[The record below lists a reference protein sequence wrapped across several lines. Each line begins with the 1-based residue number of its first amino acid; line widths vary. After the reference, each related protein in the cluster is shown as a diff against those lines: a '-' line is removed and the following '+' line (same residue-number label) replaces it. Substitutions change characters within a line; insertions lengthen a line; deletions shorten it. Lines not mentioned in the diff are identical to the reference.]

1 MRIAIYGGTFNPPHL
16 GHIFVARS
24 IYGQLRPDA
33 FLIIPTNIPPHK
45 AEAAGSPGAEE
56 RLGMCRLAFADIPGA
71 EVSPMELRRSGK
83 SYTSDTISQLREEHP
98 DDELYLV
105 VGTDMFLSFREWN
118 RYRYLL
124 DNCILTVLSR
134 ETDDRADILA
144 FKAQLEKENGARVEL
159 VKHEP
164 LPMSS
169 EEIRRKLKLRQGA
182 DMLCDSVYS
191 LIIQKR
197 WYGAQPELGWLRD
210 KVRPY
215 LTEKR
220 RAHVAGCE
228 KQAVLMAERWGEDIG
243 RAAEA
248 AILHDITKK
257 PDDDEQLRM
266 CGRYGIIL
274 DAAER
279 ESPKILHA
287 RTGAA
292 FARELFGIPDDIYG
306 AIRWHTTGKPD
317 MSLLEKI
324 IYLADFTE
332 PTRDFEGVER
342 LRARCFEDI
351 DAAMALGLEMSL
363 EDIRSYNAVPF
374 RDTVDAYNW
383 YMKKTGG
390 NTEC

>member
-1 MRIAIYGGTFNPPHL
+1 
-16 GHIFVARS
+16 
-24 IYGQLRPDA
+24 
-33 FLIIPTNIPPHK
+33 
-45 AEAAGSPGAEE
+45 
-56 RLGMCRLAFADIPGA
+56 
-71 EVSPMELRRSGK
+71 
-83 SYTSDTISQLREEHP
+83 
-98 DDELYLV
+98 
-105 VGTDMFLSFREWN
+105 
-118 RYRYLL
+118 
-124 DNCILTVLSR
+124 
-134 ETDDRADILA
+134 
-144 FKAQLEKENGARVEL
+144 
-159 VKHEP
+159 
-164 LPMSS
+164 
-169 EEIRRKLKLRQGA
+169 
-182 DMLCDSVYS
+182 
-191 LIIQKR
+191 
-197 WYGAQPELGWLRD
+197 
-210 KVRPY
+210 
-215 LTEKR
+215 
-220 RAHVAGCE
+220 
-228 KQAVLMAERWGEDIG
+228 
-243 RAAEA
+243 
-248 AILHDITKK
+248 
-257 PDDDEQLRM
+257 M

-374 RDTVDAYNW
+374 RYTVYAYNW